1 MQKIVAFIDGSAY
14 GESVCD
20 HAAWLAASGN
30 LPVDLVHVLGRREA
44 GSVPA
49 DLSGN
54 LALGARSALLEELAR
69 HDEARA
75 RLARARGH
83 AILEDA
89 RSRLAAAGVSAG
101 QDLLRSGDIIETV
114 EEFGTSASVL
124 VIGKRGEG
132 ADFAKGHLGSN
143 LERILREASRPVL
156 VASRAHRTIGT
167 AVIAWDNGPSA
178 RKAVEFMALNAPFSG
193 LACHLL
199 QAGRETPEMHA
210 AIEAATARLSRAGL
224 RASHEIREGEPEEV
238 IAAAV
243 TARDAGLLVMGAY
256 GHSRIR
262 SLFIGSTTSEM
273 VRSCKVPVM
282 LFR

>member
-1 MQKIVAFIDGSAY
+1 MDKIAAFIDGSAY

-20 HAAWLAASGN
+20 HAAWIAGATGAA
-30 LPVDLVHVLGRREA
+30 VDLVHVLGRREA
-44 GSVPA
+44 ASTPA

-54 LALGARSALLEELAR
+54 LRLGARSALLEELAR

-89 RSRLAAAGVSAG
+89 RTRLAAAGVTAG
-101 QDLLRSGDIIETV
+101 QEVLRSGDIVETV
-114 EEFGTSASVL
+114 TEIAGASGLV

-143 LERILREASRPVL
+143 LERILREATRPVL
-156 VASRAHRTIGT
+156 VASRAFSQVRS
-167 AVIAWDNGPSA
+167 VLIAHDGGASA
-178 RKAVEFMALNAPFSG
+178 EKAVAFLAANAPFAR

-199 QAGRETPEMHA
+199 SAGRETPELRARLDA
-210 AIEAATARLSRAGL
+210 AAARLSAAG
-224 RASHEIREGEPEEV
+224 AAVTAEIREGEPEQL
-238 IAAAV
+238 IAETVAS
-243 TARDAGLLVMGAY
+243 RDIGLLAMGAY

-262 SLFIGSTTSEM
+262 SLIIGSTTTEM
-273 VRSCKVPVM
+273 VRSCKVPVI